1 MTQDTYGDLERWF
14 SLYVSRFFTD
24 DPDFNAV
31 IATKRDHTQR
41 VCNETAAICKAL
53 NLSRGPCR
61 IAATAALFHDLGR
74 FKQYQKYWTFSDR
87 ASENHA
93 MLSVREMA
101 RHKVLTPFHTD
112 EKRLITFAVAFH
124 NALKIPNGHGDRK
137 LFYLKLLR
145 DADKL
150 DIWQLVSEYLLE
162 SRRNPE
168 AKKRADITVHI
179 STAPGCSPAVIEAF
193 QAQRFVHFKD
203 VKSFDDYKLLAI
215 GWVYDLNF
223 KPSFERVRQQH
234 YIEKLADTL
243 PQNSRIQSAVE
254 KAKVYTET
262 AIGKDSTG
270 GYVPSAA
277 DLNR

>member
-1 MTQDTYGDLERWF
+1 MTQNMYRDLERWF

-31 IATKRDHTQR
+31 ISTKKDHTQR
-41 VCNETAAICKAL
+41 VCNETADLCSAL
-53 NLSRGPCR
+53 NLSRGPRR

-74 FKQYQKYWTFSDR
+74 FKQYQKYRTFSDR

-93 MLSVREMA
+93 MLSVREMG
-101 RHKVLTPFHTD
+101 RHKVLSPFHTD
-112 EKRLITFAVAFH
+112 EKRLITFAVANH
-124 NALKIPNGHGDRK
+124 NALQIPNEHGDRK

-150 DIWQLVSEYLLE
+150 DIWRMVSEYLLE
-162 SRRNPE
+162 CRHNPE
-168 AKKRADITVHI
+168 AKKREDITVHV

-193 QAQRFVHFKD
+193 QAQKFVHFKD

-223 KPSFERVRQQH
+223 KPSFEKVRKQR
-234 YIEKLADTL
+234 YIEKLAETL
-243 PQNSRIQSAVE
+243 PQNSRIQSGVE
-254 KAKVYTET
+254 KVKVYAET
-262 AIGKDSTG
+262 AIGKANPDE
-270 GYVPSAA
+270 YVPSAA